1 VSTRGRMASPPAG
14 EVTQLLHAWG
24 NGDERALEKLTPL
37 VYDELRR
44 TARRHMARQA
54 PGHTLQATALVNE
67 VYLHLI
73 NIHEASWQ
81 NRAHFFAVCAKMM
94 RRILIDSARRRQYLR
109 RGGGAP
115 HVELEEALIVS
126 REAPAGLLALDDAL
140 KILAALDPRK
150 VQVVELR
157 YFGGLSV
164 KESAEVLKVSEET
177 VLRDWRLAKMWLL
190 NELSGEQKHGA

>member
-1 VSTRGRMASPPAG
+1 MGTSEPG
-14 EVTQLLHAWG
+14 EVTQMLRAWG
-24 NGDERALEKLTPL
+24 KGDEGALEKLTPL

-44 TARRHMARQA
+44 TARRHMARQP

-67 VYLHLI
+67 VYLRLV
-73 NIHEASWQ
+73 NIREANWY
-81 NRAHFFAVCAKMM
+81 NRAHFFAVCAKLM
-94 RRILIDSARRRQYLR
+94 RRILVDSARRRQYLR
-109 RGGGAP
+109 HGGVAP

-126 REAPAGLLALDDAL
+126 REAPTGLLALDDAL
-140 KILAALDPRK
+140 RTLAALDPRK

-164 KESAEVLKVSEET
+164 KESAAVLKVSEET

-190 NELSGEQKHGA
+190 NELSGEQQHGA

>member
-1 VSTRGRMASPPAG
+1 MGTPKGG
-14 EVTQLLHAWG
+14 EVTQLLRAWG
-24 NGDERALEKLTPL
+24 SGDEHALEKLTPL
-37 VYDELRR
+37 VYDELHRM
-44 TARRHMARQA
+44 ARRHMARQS

-67 VYLHLI
+67 AYLRLV
-73 NIHEASWQ
+73 NIREASWQ
-81 NRAHFFAVCAKMM
+81 NRAHFFAVCAKLM
-94 RRILIDSARRRQYLR
+94 RRILIDSARRRQFLR

-115 HVELEEALIVS
+115 HAELEEALIVS
-126 REAPAGLLALDDAL
+126 REATASLLALDDAL
-140 KILAALDPRK
+140 HALAALDPRK

-190 NELSGEQKHGA
+190 NELSGEQQHGA